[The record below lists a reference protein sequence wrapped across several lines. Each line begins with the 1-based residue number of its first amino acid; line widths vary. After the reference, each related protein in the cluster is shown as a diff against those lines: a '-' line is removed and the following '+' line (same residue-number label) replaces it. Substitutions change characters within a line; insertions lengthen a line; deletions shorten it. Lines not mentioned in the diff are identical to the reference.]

1 MSSPVARQYSAV
13 SQAENSERIRS
24 DDSGIG
30 RIRSADSAAA
40 DHPPQY
46 QVLTSQLI
54 SFTARLGL
62 SKLNFD

>member
-40 DHPPQY
+40 ADHPPQY
-46 QVLTSQLI
+46 QVLMTKAV
-54 SFTARLGL
+54 FL
-62 SKLNFD
+62 SMAM